1 MLLMV
6 ETGGVQLHEPMPA
19 SVTQTDIQLA
29 ARQVQRAAHLL
40 SAARDAFFNGDLTW
54 NTERHWAE
62 LVNLLQPGANYL
74 EMRGEAFL
82 NTRPDASHGGWPE
95 QLAAHPADP
104 ADVC

>member
-1 MLLMV
+1 MV
-6 ETGGVQLHEPMPA
+6 ETGCVQLHEPMPA
-19 SVTQTDIQLA
+19 SVTQADIQLA

-54 NTERHWAE
+54 NTERRWAE